1 MHPQKLMLQICISF
15 MQRLQKVLLCGD
27 CSVGRPLPVQAVLL
41 QVGKGVSRTH
51 GPPSH
56 TAALLST
63 ELTPLRSRCSSEA
76 LALRSRPVHP
86 AVPPPPPP
94 PGRMAAQHPEF
105 ERAGKNPGLQVWR
118 VEKFNLVPVPENLYG
133 GFYTGDAY
141 LVLNTIKQRSG
152 QLQYDLHFWLGDSC
166 SQDESGSAAI
176 FTVQM
181 DDFLGGKPIQY
192 REVQGHESKTFLGY
206 FKSGIKY
213 MQGGVASGFKHV
225 VTNEVSVQR
234 LLQIKGRRV
243 VRATEVAVG
252 WDSFNQDDCFILDL
266 GDEIYQWCG
275 SQSNRFE
282 KLKATQVAKDIRD
295 NERSGRARVY
305 VCDEGMEREQ
315 MLKVLGPKP
324 DLPAGASD
332 DIHADVS
339 NRKSAKLYKVSN
351 ASGGMTIALVAAENP
366 FAQSALESGDCFIL
380 DYGSDGK
387 IFVWK
392 GKDAN
397 MDERKAALK
406 AADEFIKKMGYPK
419 HTQVQILPESGETP
433 LFKQFFKNWRD
444 KDQTEGMGVAYIANS
459 IAKIEKVAF
468 DAATLHES
476 PGMAAQHGMVDDG
489 SGDKQIWRVEGSD
502 KAPVDPSTYGQFYG
516 GDSYIILYNYRHGG
530 RQGHIIYL
538 WQGMDSSQDEKGAC
552 AILGAQLDEEL
563 GGGPVQVR
571 VIQGKEPAHLMS
583 LFGGKPMVVY
593 KGGTSREG
601 GQSAPAET
609 RLFQVRS
616 NSTGHTRAVELDAA
630 ASNLNSNDAF
640 LLVTPNGT
648 SLWMGAGASEAEKQG
663 AQQLCDI
670 LGVSASELS
679 EGGETAQFWGAL
691 GGKADYRTSTR
702 LKDKMDAHPPRLF
715 ACSNKT
721 GNFVIE
727 EVPGELTQD
736 DLATDDV
743 MILDT
748 WDQVFVWI
756 GNEAQEEEKT
766 EAMASAVRYVETDPA
781 NRDPRTPI
789 VKIKQGF
796 EPPTFTGWFLGWD
809 HDYWASDPLERAMAE
824 LAL

>member
-1 MHPQKLMLQICISF
+1 
-15 MQRLQKVLLCGD
+15 
-27 CSVGRPLPVQAVLL
+27 
-41 QVGKGVSRTH
+41 
-51 GPPSH
+51 
-56 TAALLST
+56 
-63 ELTPLRSRCSSEA
+63 
-76 LALRSRPVHP
+76 
-86 AVPPPPPP
+86 
-94 PGRMAAQHPEF
+94 MAAQHAEF
-105 ERAGKNPGLQVWR
+105 QRAGQNPGLQVWR
-118 VEKFNLVPVPENLYG
+118 VENFDLVPVPENLYG

-141 LVLNTIKQRSG
+141 LILNTIKQRSG
-152 QLQYDLHFWLGDSC
+152 NLQYDLHFWLGDFC
-166 SQDESGSAAI
+166 SQDESGAAAI

-213 MQGGVASGFKHV
+213 MKGGVASGFKHV

-234 LLQIKGRRV
+234 VLQVKGRRV
-243 VRATEVAVG
+243 VRASEVPVS
-252 WDSFNQDDCFILDL
+252 WDSFNQGDCFILDL
-266 GDEIYQWCG
+266 GAEIYQWCG

-282 KLKATQVAKDIRD
+282 KLKATQVAKGIRD

-305 VCDEGMEREQ
+305 VCDEGAEREK
-315 MLKVLGPKP
+315 MTEVLGPKP
-324 DLPAGASD
+324 DLPPGASD
-332 DIHADVS
+332 DIKADAS
-339 NRKSAKLYKVSN
+339 NRKRAKLYKVSN
-351 ASGGMTIALVAAENP
+351 ASGGMTVALVAAENP

-380 DYGSDGK
+380 DHGSDGK

-406 AADEFIKKMGYPK
+406 AADDFIKQMGYPK
-419 HTQVQILPESGETP
+419 HTEVQILPESGETP

-444 KDQTEGMGVAYIANS
+444 KDQTEGLGVAYIANS

-468 DAATLHES
+468 DAASLHES
-476 PGMAAQHGMVDDG
+476 SAMAAQHGMVDDG
-489 SGDKQIWRVEGSD
+489 SGEKQIWRIEGSD
-502 KAPVDPSTYGQFYG
+502 KVAVDPSTYGQFFG

-530 RQGHIIYL
+530 RQGHIIYM
-538 WQGMDSSQDEKGAC
+538 WQGSDSSQDEVGAC
-552 AILGAQLDEEL
+552 AILGSQLDDEL
-563 GGGPVQVR
+563 GGGPVQVVGAPITTQVR
-571 VIQGKEPAHLMS
+571 VVQGKEPAHLMS
-583 LFGGKPMVVY
+583 LFGGQPMVVY
-593 KGGTSREG
+593 RGGTSRDG

-616 NSTGHTRAVELDAA
+616 NSAGHTRAVELDAV

-640 LLVTPNGT
+640 LLVSPDGAT
-648 SLWMGAGASEAEKQG
+648 LWVGVGASDTEKQG
-663 AQQLCDI
+663 AQQLCGI
-670 LGVSASELS
+670 LGVSPSDELS
-679 EGGETAQFWGAL
+679 EGGETDQFWAAL
-691 GGKADYRTSTR
+691 GGKAEYRTSTR

-721 GNFVIE
+721 GNFIIE
-727 EVPGELTQD
+727 EVPGEMTQD

-748 WDQVFVWI
+748 WEQVFVWI

-766 EAMASAVRYVETDPA
+766 EAMASAVRYIETDPA
-781 NRDPRTPI
+781 NRDARTPI
-789 VKIKQGF
+789 VKIKHGF

-809 HDYWASDPLERAMAE
+809 HDYWTSDPLERAMAE

>member
-1 MHPQKLMLQICISF
+1 
-15 MQRLQKVLLCGD
+15 
-27 CSVGRPLPVQAVLL
+27 
-41 QVGKGVSRTH
+41 
-51 GPPSH
+51 
-56 TAALLST
+56 
-63 ELTPLRSRCSSEA
+63 
-76 LALRSRPVHP
+76 
-86 AVPPPPPP
+86 
-94 PGRMAAQHPEF
+94 MAAQHPEF
-105 ERAGKNPGLQVWR
+105 ERAGQKPGLQVWR
-118 VEKFNLVPVPENLYG
+118 VENFDLVPVPDNLHG

-152 QLQYDLHFWLGDSC
+152 NLQYDLHFWLGDFC

-213 MQGGVASGFKHV
+213 MKGGVASGFKHV
-225 VTNEVSVQR
+225 VTNEVVVQR
-234 LLQIKGRRV
+234 VLQVKGRRV
-243 VRATEVAVG
+243 VRATEVAVS
-252 WDSFNQDDCFILDL
+252 WDSFNQGDCFILDL

-282 KLKATQVAKDIRD
+282 KLKATQVAKGIRD

-305 VCDEGMEREQ
+305 VCDEGTEREK
-315 MLKVLGPKP
+315 MLEVLGPKP
-324 DLPAGASD
+324 DLPPGASD
-332 DIHADVS
+332 DIKADAS
-339 NRKSAKLYKVSN
+339 NRKRAKLYKVSN
-351 ASGGMTIALVAAENP
+351 AGGGMTIALVAAENP

-380 DYGSDGK
+380 DHGSDGK

-397 MDERKAALK
+397 MDERKAAMK

-419 HTQVQILPESGETP
+419 HTSVQVLPETGETP

-444 KDQTEGMGVAYIANS
+444 KDQTEGLGVAYIANS
-459 IAKIEKVAF
+459 IAKIEKVPF
-468 DAATLHES
+468 DAASLHES
-476 PGMAAQHGMVDDG
+476 TAMAAQHGMVDDG
-489 SGDKQIWRVEGSD
+489 SGEKQIWRIEASD
-502 KAPVDPSTYGQFYG
+502 KVLVDPSTYGQFYG

-530 RQGHIIYL
+530 RQGHIIYM
-538 WQGMDSSQDEKGAC
+538 WQGTDSSQDEIGAC
-552 AILGAQLDEEL
+552 AILGAKLDEEL
-563 GGGPVQVR
+563 GGGPVQVVGAPITTQVR
-571 VIQGKEPAHLMS
+571 VVQGKEPAHLMS
-583 LFGGKPMVVY
+583 LFGGQPMVVY

-601 GQSAPAET
+601 GQSAPAEV

-616 NSTGHTRAVELDAA
+616 NSAGHTRAVEVEAA

-640 LLVTPNGT
+640 VLVTPDGA
-648 SLWMGAGASEAEKQG
+648 SLWAGAGASDTERQG
-663 AQQLCDI
+663 ARQLCGI
-670 LGVSASELS
+670 LGASPSELF
-679 EGGETAQFWGAL
+679 EGGETDQFWGAL
-691 GGKADYRTSTR
+691 GGKAAYRTSTR

-727 EVPGELTQD
+727 EVPGEMTQD
-736 DLATDDV
+736 DLAMDDV

-748 WDQVFVWI
+748 WEQVFVWI

-766 EAMASAVRYVETDPA
+766 EAMASAVRYIETDPA
-781 NRDPRTPI
+781 SRDPRTPI
-789 VKIKQGF
+789 VKLKQGF

-809 HDYWASDPLERAMAE
+809 HDYWTSDPLERAMAE
-824 LAL
+824 LAV